1 MRDAFICNSHSCIQG
16 LAHYNRWLVL
26 PLPGPKA
33 RADQNGSVSEVHRQ
47 YPGERVQDGHR
58 TVRFKWLQHL

>member
-1 MRDAFICNSHSCIQG
+1 MTEPNVFRSLQS
-16 LAHYNRWLVL
+16 LAGFTIVA
-26 PLPGPKA
+26 GPKA